1 MCTTQHDAGLLTV
14 TVTSLKGWHACCL
27 CSPAV
32 PAEFAFLSD
41 FKCGFQVLR
50 VLLEEYNK

>member
-1 MCTTQHDAGLLTV
+1 MCAHAGLV
-14 TVTSLKGWHACCL
+14 TVPVMSLKGWYACCL

-41 FKCGFQVLR
+41 FKQGFQVLR